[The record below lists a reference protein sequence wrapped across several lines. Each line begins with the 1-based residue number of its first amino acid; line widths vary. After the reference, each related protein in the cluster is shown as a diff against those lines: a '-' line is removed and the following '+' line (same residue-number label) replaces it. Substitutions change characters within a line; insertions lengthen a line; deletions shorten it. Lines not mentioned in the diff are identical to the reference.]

1 MRRHLYFALFQKIIF
16 FFFFFFSILISPQG
30 TCVTSSFDD
39 ELEEFCSMCV
49 WYSVVYI
56 VFLKPDPHQFLFV
69 IISLI
74 GYSFSPL
81 TLTYS
86 TKNKIFLFLIIK
98 INVSSNGSCAIVVC
112 TCRTSVRRGSKY
124 GVRNVLVCFIYTQ
137 FLFLL
142 LFLLK
147 PIMHS
152 SERPITPPLYP
163 LSSVSQQN
171 TFFFQKND
179 VVFLVLM

>member
-1 MRRHLYFALFQKIIF
+1 MFSLASA
-16 FFFFFFSILISPQG
+16 FSILENMFLCRNNVYVSWNRDQ
-30 TCVTSSFDD
+30 SF
-39 ELEEFCSMCV
+39 LCRYAV
-49 WYSVVYI
+49 I
-56 VFLKPDPHQFLFV
+56 LFV

>member
-1 MRRHLYFALFQKIIF
+1 MRRHLYFALFQKIII
-16 FFFFFFSILISPQG
+16 FFSFFLSIFISPQG

-39 ELEEFCSMCV
+39 ELEDFCSMCV

-86 TKNKIFLFLIIK
+86 TTNQIFLFLIIK
-98 INVSSNGSCAIVVC
+98 NNVSYNGSCAIVVC

-152 SERPITPPLYP
+152 CERPITPPLYP

-171 TFFFQKND
+171 TFFFRK
-179 VVFLVLM
+179 MT